1 MGGRINNDKQPEEE
15 KGRERGSEGI
25 DIRAEANS
33 QQVEHIL
40 FQFNPFIT
48 NLTRTIM
55 PGSILSTCQQP
66 SSASI
71 YLPAP
76 LQPLIHRKA
85 AEHAGRQTPCCTR
98 DAERDDVPVQRD
110 VSY

>member
-1 MGGRINNDKQPEEE
+1 MTSNLRRK
-15 KGRERGSEGI
+15 KGERGVQKVLISE
-25 DIRAEANS
+25 RKR
-33 QQVEHIL
+33 IL
-40 FQFNPFIT
+40 SKLNTSYSNLNPFIT